1 MTKKVVKQANRK
13 QFIGVLVLVVVAG
26 VGGLGYALTRTGA
39 TAITVDPTIPAGAAE
54 GHLLGKADAPV
65 QVMEFGDF
73 ECPGCG
79 DFANITEPDVRTR
92 LVNPGIVA
100 FRFFDFPLTQHRN
113 TWTAHNA
120 AACADD
126 QGKFWEMHDRLYA
139 GQLEWNT
146 EATSNPVRVMT
157 RYANELGMDVGKW
170 QKCVSAQAHAGRIK
184 GNQAEGTRR
193 NIQSTPTFIIGPRQ
207 ISTSI
212 SFDVFKSLVDSALGS
227 AKADSASRGAKGAAA
242 KGAATKGGAAK
253 KAP

>member
-1 MTKKVVKQANRK
+1 MAKKAVKQGTPR
-13 QFIGVLVLVVVAG
+13 QFIGVLVLVAVLG
-26 VGGLGYALTRTGA
+26 VGGIGYAITRPGA
-39 TAITVDPTIPAGAAE
+39 TAITVDPTIPAGPAE

-65 QVMEFGDF
+65 QVLEFGDF

-79 DFANITEPDVRTR
+79 QFANVTEPDVRAR
-92 LVNPGIVA
+92 LVNAGVVA

-146 EATSNPVRVMT
+146 EATGNPLKVMT
-157 RYANELGMDVGKW
+157 RYAADLGMDVKAW
-170 QKCVSAQAHAGRIK
+170 QTCVETQAHAARIK

-193 NIQSTPTFIIGPRQ
+193 NIQSTPTFIIGNKQMPG
-207 ISTSI
+207 SLG
-212 SFDVFKSLVDSALGS
+212 FDTFKSLVDSALLGM
-227 AKADSASRGAKGAAA
+227 AADSQGKGRPRATADKGAP
-242 KGAATKGGAAK
+242 K
-253 KAP
+253 KAR